1 VVRALLLAKIDGD
14 EKEDIVVNTL
24 RLVPEVRSP
33 YPDSLT
39 ILIDEVPLE
48 GLFAK
53 YEARY
58 THAIEHA
65 LTLKD

>member
-24 RLVPEVRSP
+24 RLVPVVRSP

-48 GLFAK
+48 DLFAK
-53 YEARY
+53 YEAQY
-58 THAIEHA
+58 AHAIEHA